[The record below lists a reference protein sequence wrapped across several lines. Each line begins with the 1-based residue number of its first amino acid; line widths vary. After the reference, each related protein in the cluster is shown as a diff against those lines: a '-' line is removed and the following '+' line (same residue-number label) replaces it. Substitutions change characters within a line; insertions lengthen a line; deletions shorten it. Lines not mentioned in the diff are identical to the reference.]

1 MKLIRNVYLPKSN
14 KKLKPCNVLFDDK
27 VVKITNE
34 EIEDEQIDEIID
46 AEGMYLLPG
55 AIDAQVHFTSV
66 DGDEDCVEEM
76 SSLAVKGGF
85 TSVID
90 SPVSDDEAIIT
101 SEQYCD
107 SRDKFK
113 KLPIN
118 RALWAKIDPAE
129 APYYFEDMEEIW
141 DKGAIGFQIYTLT
154 DNTDLEYFT
163 YEEIND
169 LFSDIPDKEMVVSIS
184 ALDYQTISELEET
197 LDEETLSNHQL
208 DALTK
213 IVRRS
218 LDNPIHFTN
227 MSTFKAINYL
237 ISAQKR
243 FDISFDLRP
252 EYFIKLHKD
261 KLVSAIFARSY
272 QKRNE
277 ERNNLKDMFK
287 FCRASILATHYGF
300 KDKNM
305 IYNSDLPESNPAD
318 YPYHIPFLYTE
329 FFSNP
334 KAQMSQ
340 FINLTS
346 ENIARTL
353 NIFPRKGSIEKG
365 ADADFFILD
374 PNVSYVVDDKDS
386 NYHGY
391 KMNCCVAHT
400 FVRGERVHSYDDD
413 VKQVCN
419 GQFFERNVL

>member
-14 KKLKPCNVLFDDK
+14 KKLKPMNVLFDDK
-27 VVKITNE
+27 IVKITNE
-34 EIEDEQIDEIID
+34 EIEDEQIEEIID

-66 DGDEDCVEEM
+66 DGSENCIKEM
-76 SSLAVKGGF
+76 GAFAVKGGF

-90 SPVSDDEAIIT
+90 SPVGEDEAIIT

-107 SRDKFK
+107 SRDDFDE
-113 KLPIN
+113 LPVN
-118 RALWAKIDPAE
+118 RALWSKIDPAE
-129 APYYFEDMEEIW
+129 APYYFEDMEEMW
-141 DKGAIGFQIYTLT
+141 DKGTIGFQIYTLT
-154 DNTDLEYFT
+154 DAEDLEYFT

-169 LFSDIPDKEMVVSIS
+169 LFSDIPDKEMVVSIN
-184 ALDYQTISELEET
+184 ALDYLKLTSLQESM
-197 LDEETLSNHQL
+197 DEETLSQYQM
-208 DALTK
+208 DSLTK

-227 MSTFKAINYL
+227 MTTFKAINYL

-252 EYFIKLHKD
+252 EYFIKLHTD
-261 KLVSAIFARSY
+261 GLVGAIFSRSY

-277 ERNNLKDMFK
+277 ERNNMKDMFK
-287 FCRASILATHYGF
+287 FCRASILATHYGL

-305 IYNSDLPESNPAD
+305 IYNSDLPESKVND

-340 FINLTS
+340 FINLTA

-353 NIFPRKGSIEKG
+353 NIYPRKGSIEKG
-365 ADADFFILD
+365 ADADFYLLD
-374 PNVSYVVDDKDS
+374 PNDSYTVDDVDS

-391 KMNCCVAHT
+391 EMSCRLTHT
-400 FVRGERVHSYDDD
+400 FVRGAKVYSHSEN
-413 VKQVCN
+413 VKVVNN